1 MLITRQITR
10 ELIIEKLLSLID
22 LPIIEHLLTID
33 EQNDIE
39 YCEAIQSFDCM
50 LVSNLNSLSLSD
62 SASGV
67 FNKANIKQINK
78 SLECLEQSFDMKRCD
93 ERDEWRKSALDV
105 LDFIDW
111 QKNLSD
117 KNCQSKSSDKALA
130 LVLMKDI
137 ELYNLV
143 YNHYKSK
150 KSHFLHDSFQ
160 PLFANI
166 LTFIK
171 KSHYSK
177 ALEILNLASL
187 LLLKQTQA
195 ELKRLLKFMYLTAN
209 SSYAPRLCEE
219 VNNHKKLYFK
229 ILFSLL
235 DFFLLG
241 KNLFF
246 NFKNSFQF
254 F

>member
-1 MLITRQITR
+1 MKELLLTRQITR

-22 LPIIEHLLTID
+22 MPIIEHLLAID

-62 SASGV
+62 CDSGI

-78 SLECLEQSFDMKRCD
+78 SLQCLEQSFDVKRCD
-93 ERDEWRKSALDV
+93 EKDEWRKSTLDV

-117 KNCQSKSSDKALA
+117 KNYKTSDKALT

-166 LTFIK
+166 LIFIK

-209 SSYAPRLCEE
+209 SSCAPRLCEE
-219 VNNHKKLYFK
+219 VSPNKLIYLTFYR
-229 ILFSLL
+229 
-235 DFFLLG
+235 D
-241 KNLFF
+241 
-246 NFKNSFQF
+246 
-254 F
+254 